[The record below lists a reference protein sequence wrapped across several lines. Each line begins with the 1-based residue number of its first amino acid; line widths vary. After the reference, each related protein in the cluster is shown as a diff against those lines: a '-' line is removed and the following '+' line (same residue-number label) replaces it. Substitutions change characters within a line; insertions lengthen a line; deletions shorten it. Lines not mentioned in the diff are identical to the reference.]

1 MVPPMLPTPGRYP
14 NGHLLA
20 WYVTNRQT
28 PRDFWIFLP
37 SASMPR
43 PIPRLGLVNLNAAAE
58 GTGFKVCAKRWSQM
72 T

>member
-28 PRDFWIFLP
+28 PRASSNFASRFLKQP
-37 SASMPR
+37 APKALYGLGAGYATGCGSA
-43 PIPRLGLVNLNAAAE
+43 A
-58 GTGFKVCAKRWSQM
+58 
-72 T
+72 